1 MPGPD
6 QILPYDNQGNVLVND
21 TQGPND
27 VLNAPSSLNPAQ
39 VFFNLTGSVGN
50 FGGQIL
56 GLEDAGT
63 LSIQV
68 SGTFSGTAQV
78 QVTVDGFNWLN
89 VTSSST
95 IIDAVTGV
103 YVATGNITAAGI
115 YQMDVSGFN
124 GVRLILTVWA
134 SGTMNVALRVSDAI
148 GLVSLEGATSVV
160 VSASTPSGSNGQS
173 LTAAGTTNATS
184 VKTTVGNVFSIA
196 LSCYAAYATYFKLY
210 NKASAPTV
218 GTDIP
223 LQTIAVAANS
233 YLAVNM
239 GTLGLRFSTGIAF
252 AMTKLQADTD
262 TTVLVAG
269 DLKDHMAYL

>member
-6 QILPYDNQGNVLVND
+6 QILPYDKQGNVLVND
-21 TQGPND
+21 TQSPND
-27 VLNAPSSLNPAQ
+27 VLNAPSSLDPAQ
-39 VFFNLTGSVGN
+39 TFFNLTGNVGS

-68 SGTFSGTAQV
+68 SGTFSATAQV

-89 VTSSST
+89 VTGSNT
-95 IIDAVTGV
+95 IINAVTGT
-103 YVATGNITAAGI
+103 YATPGNITAAGI

-124 GVRLILTVWA
+124 GVRMILTVWA

-160 VSASTPSGSNGQS
+160 VSSDTPATPTVQS
-173 LTAAGTTNATS
+173 LTAAASTNATS
-184 VKTTVGNVFSIA
+184 TKTTAGTVYSIA
-196 LSCYAAYATYFKLY
+196 LSNYAAYATYFKLY

-239 GTLGLRFSTGIAF
+239 GALGLRFSTGIAF

-269 DLKDHMAYL
+269 DLKDHMSYI